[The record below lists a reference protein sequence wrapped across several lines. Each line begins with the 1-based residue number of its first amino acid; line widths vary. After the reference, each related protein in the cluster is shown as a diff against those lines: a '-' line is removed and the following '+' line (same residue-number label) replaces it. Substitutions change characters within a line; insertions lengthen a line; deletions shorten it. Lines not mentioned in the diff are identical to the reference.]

1 MFDVNEIRKDFP
13 MLVNHPELIYFDNG
27 ATSLKP
33 KCVIDAVND
42 FYMYHTSNVHRGDY
56 AIAAQND
63 ALYDETRKQVAK
75 LINCNPDEVVYTHNV
90 SQSMNQIAY
99 GMGHDFLKAGDTVLI
114 SKVEHASNIL
124 PWFHLEQEHGI
135 KVRYIPTDDEGNI
148 SIEEFEKCF
157 DETVKA
163 VSVAEVTNVLGS
175 VQPVKQMC
183 RIAHEH
189 GAYMIV
195 DGAQSVPHM
204 PVDVRDLDID
214 FMGFSAHK
222 MCGPGGV
229 GILYGKKELLEKM
242 TPMLYGGDMNARF
255 YSNGEVILKDVP
267 VKFEAGTPN
276 IEGVIGTGE
285 ACRYLMQVGMDNIHQ
300 YEMELRAYF
309 CEQLSKLDNIVI
321 YNKDNLSGPIDFN
334 VKDVFAQDAAS
345 YLASKN
351 IAVRSGNHCA
361 KLLHEVIGTDQTL
374 RASLYFYNTKEEVDR
389 FVKEAANITIENA
402 IGIFF

>member
-42 FYMYHTSNVHRGDY
+42 FYMHHTSNVHRGDY

-90 SQSMNQIAY
+90 SQSLNQIAY

-204 PVDVRDLDID
+204 AVDVRDLDID

-267 VKFEAGTPN
+267 IKFEAGTPN

>member
-42 FYMYHTSNVHRGDY
+42 FYMHHTSNVHRGDY

-135 KVRYIPTDDEGNI
+135 KVRYISTDDEGNI

-204 PVDVRDLDID
+204 AVDVRDLDID

-267 VKFEAGTPN
+267 IKFEAGTPN

-285 ACRYLMQVGMDNIHQ
+285 ACRYLMQVGMENIHQ

>member
-42 FYMYHTSNVHRGDY
+42 FYMHHTSNVHRGDY

-204 PVDVRDLDID
+204 AVDVRDLDID

-267 VKFEAGTPN
+267 IKFEAGTPN

>member
-42 FYMYHTSNVHRGDY
+42 FYIHHTSNVHRGDY

-183 RIAHEH
+183 HIAHEH

-309 CEQLSKLDNIVI
+309 CKQLSKLDNIVI

>member
-42 FYMYHTSNVHRGDY
+42 FYMHHTSNVHRGDY

-309 CEQLSKLDNIVI
+309 CEQMSKLDNIVI

>member
-42 FYMYHTSNVHRGDY
+42 FYMHHTSNVHRGDY

-63 ALYDETRKQVAK
+63 ALYDETRKLVAK

-204 PVDVRDLDID
+204 AVDVRDLDID

-267 VKFEAGTPN
+267 IKFEAGTPN

>member
-42 FYMYHTSNVHRGDY
+42 FYMHHTSNVHRGDY

-99 GMGHDFLKAGDTVLI
+99 GLGHDFLKAGDTVLI

-204 PVDVRDLDID
+204 AVDVRDLDID

-267 VKFEAGTPN
+267 IKFEAGTPN

>member
-42 FYMYHTSNVHRGDY
+42 FYMHHTSNVHRGDY

-75 LINCNPDEVVYTHNV
+75 LINCNPDDVVYTHNV
-90 SQSMNQIAY
+90 SQSLNQIAY

-163 VSVAEVTNVLGS
+163 VSVAAVTNVLGS

-204 PVDVRDLDID
+204 AVDVRDLDID

-267 VKFEAGTPN
+267 IKFEAGTPN

-285 ACRYLMQVGMDNIHQ
+285 ACRYLMQVGMENIHQ

>member
-42 FYMYHTSNVHRGDY
+42 FYMHHTSNVHRGDY

-75 LINCNPDEVVYTHNV
+75 LINCTPDEVVYTHNV
-90 SQSMNQIAY
+90 SHSMNQIAY

-204 PVDVRDLDID
+204 PVDVRALDID

>member
-13 MLVNHPELIYFDNG
+13 MLVNHPGLIYFDNG

-42 FYMYHTSNVHRGDY
+42 FYMHHTSNVHRGDY

-63 ALYDETRKQVAK
+63 ALYDETRKLVAK

-204 PVDVRDLDID
+204 AVDVRDLDID

-267 VKFEAGTPN
+267 IKFEAGTPN

>member
-42 FYMYHTSNVHRGDY
+42 FYMHHTSNVHRGDY

-90 SQSMNQIAY
+90 SQSLNQIAY

-204 PVDVRDLDID
+204 AVDVRDLDID

-267 VKFEAGTPN
+267 IKFEAGTPN

-285 ACRYLMQVGMDNIHQ
+285 ACRYLMEVGMDNIHQ

>member
-42 FYMYHTSNVHRGDY
+42 FYMHHTSNVHRGDY

-90 SQSMNQIAY
+90 SQSLNQIAY

-204 PVDVRDLDID
+204 AVDVRDLDID

-267 VKFEAGTPN
+267 IKFEAGTPN

-285 ACRYLMQVGMDNIHQ
+285 ACRYLMQVGMENIHQ

-389 FVKEAANITIENA
+389 FVKESANITIENA

>member
-13 MLVNHPELIYFDNG
+13 MLVNLPELIYFDNG

-42 FYMYHTSNVHRGDY
+42 FYMHHTSNVHRGDY

-75 LINCNPDEVVYTHNV
+75 LINSNPDEVVYTHNV
-90 SQSMNQIAY
+90 SQSLNQIAY

-135 KVRYIPTDDEGNI
+135 HVRYIPTDDEGNI

-204 PVDVRDLDID
+204 AVDVRDLDID

-267 VKFEAGTPN
+267 IKFEAGTPN

>member
-42 FYMYHTSNVHRGDY
+42 FYMHHTSNVHRGDY

-75 LINCNPDEVVYTHNV
+75 LINCNSDEVVYTHNV

-204 PVDVRDLDID
+204 AVDVRDLDID

-267 VKFEAGTPN
+267 IKFEAGTPN

-285 ACRYLMQVGMDNIHQ
+285 ACRYLMQVGMENIHQ

>member
-42 FYMYHTSNVHRGDY
+42 FYMHHTSNVHRGDY

-90 SQSMNQIAY
+90 SQSLNQIAY

-204 PVDVRDLDID
+204 AVDVRDLDID

-267 VKFEAGTPN
+267 IKFEAGTPN

-285 ACRYLMQVGMDNIHQ
+285 ACRYLMQVGMENIHQ

>member
-42 FYMYHTSNVHRGDY
+42 FYMHHTSNVHRGDY

-75 LINCNPDEVVYTHNV
+75 LINCIPDEVVYTHNV

-204 PVDVRDLDID
+204 AVDVRDLDID

-267 VKFEAGTPN
+267 IKFEAGTPN

-285 ACRYLMQVGMDNIHQ
+285 ACRYLMQVGMENIHQ

>member
-42 FYMYHTSNVHRGDY
+42 FYMHHTSNVHRGDY

-204 PVDVRDLDID
+204 TVDVRDLDID

-267 VKFEAGTPN
+267 IKFEAGTPN

>member
-1 MFDVNEIRKDFP
+1 MFDVKEIRKDFP

-42 FYMYHTSNVHRGDY
+42 FYMHHTSNVHRGDY

-75 LINCNPDEVVYTHNV
+75 LINCTPDEVVYTHNV

>member
-1 MFDVNEIRKDFP
+1 MFDVNKIRKDFP

-42 FYMYHTSNVHRGDY
+42 FYMHHTSNVHRGDY
-56 AIAAQND
+56 TIAAQND
-63 ALYDETRKQVAK
+63 ALYDETRKQIAK

-90 SQSMNQIAY
+90 SQSLNQIAY
-99 GMGHDFLKAGDTVLI
+99 GLGHDFLKAGDTVLI

-204 PVDVRDLDID
+204 AVDVRDLDID

-267 VKFEAGTPN
+267 IKFEAGTPN